1 LVILY
6 LTLVCVLGPRIR
18 IAFILGRREYKFLI
32 NFLSIPIIK
41 FHIKNLHTIIIS
53 N

>member
-1 LVILY
+1 LVILH
-6 LTLVCVLGPRIR
+6 LTLVCVLGPR

-32 NFLSIPIIK
+32 NFLSIPIIE
-41 FHIKNLHTIIIS
+41 FHIKNLYTIIIS